1 MKGYEAI
8 ELEIVKIE
16 TDNVIA
22 TSPYNS
28 GTDTPIIPIIDITD
42 TLLS

>member
-8 ELEIVKIE
+8 ELKLLKLE
-16 TDNVIA
+16 TDDVIA